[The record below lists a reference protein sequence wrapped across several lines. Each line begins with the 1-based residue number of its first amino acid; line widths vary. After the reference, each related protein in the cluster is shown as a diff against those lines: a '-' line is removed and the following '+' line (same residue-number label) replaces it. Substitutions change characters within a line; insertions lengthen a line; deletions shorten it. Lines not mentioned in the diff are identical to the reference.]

1 MFFALLKLLRVH
13 HWIKNLLVF
22 TTAILTF
29 QLTNAECLSRLGVGF
44 AIFCLS
50 ASAVYIINDLRD
62 LENDRRHPQKCKRP
76 LASGA
81 ISVAAALV
89 ILLGIFLCMCAAMI
103 FLAIREDGVVVCV
116 KYFAIPIFYIAI
128 NIAYSAG
135 LKNVPILDIF
145 ILMSGYLLRVLYG
158 GIVAG
163 TGTSGWVL
171 LTVMSFSFFMG
182 FGKRRNELQKYGS
195 EGRKI
200 LRFYTK
206 EFLDKG
212 LQLSLSMSVI
222 FYALV
227 CNDRDTVP
235 AQNGKSLLWTVPV
248 IFVLCLR
255 YVMLLENDSD
265 GDPVSVA
272 LSDVWL
278 RLIALLYVFLVFFFL
293 YIL

>member
-1 MFFALLKLLRVH
+1 MFFSLLKLLRVH

-22 TTAILTF
+22 TAAILTF
-29 QLTNAECLSRLGVGF
+29 RLTEAEGLSRLGIGF
-44 AIFCLS
+44 VIFCLS

-62 LENDRRHPQKCKRP
+62 LENDRHHPQKCRRP

-81 ISVAAALV
+81 ITVAAAYAVLSV
-89 ILLGIFLCMCAAMI
+89 IFFCFCAAMVFI
-103 FLAIREDGVVVCV
+103 AICGGGFAECA
-116 KYFAIPIFYIAI
+116 KYFAIPILYIAI

-158 GIVAG
+158 GIITG
-163 TGTSGWVL
+163 IGTSGWVF
-171 LTVMSFSFFMG
+171 LTVMAFSFFMG

-195 EGRKI
+195 EGRII
-200 LRFYTK
+200 LQFYTK

-248 IFVLCLR
+248 IFALCLR
-255 YVMLLENDSD
+255 YVMLLESDSD
-265 GDPVSVA
+265 GDPVSMA
-272 LSDVWL
+272 LSDIWL
-278 RLIALLYVFLVFFFL
+278 RLIALAYVLLVFLLLYVL
-293 YIL
+293 